1 MTDISTPRRVTI
13 LGSTGSV
20 GQSTVDLILAGRSG
34 FHICAITGGKN
45 IVKLIEQ
52 ARLLRPDFV
61 AIADESHYATLKD
74 ALSDLPIRVGAGTQ
88 AIREAASMPTDWTMA
103 AIVGLAG
110 LQPVLDAIPATK
122 NLAIA
127 NKEPLVAAGP
137 LVLALAQKHGT
148 RVLPVDSE
156 HNAIFQVLENH
167 NRAHISKIILTAS
180 GGPFRTWSREDMAR
194 ATPAQA
200 IAHPNWT
207 MGAKISVD
215 SATLMNKAL
224 EVIEAHYLFAMPA
237 DKIDVIIHP
246 QSLIHSM
253 VEYTDGSVL
262 AQIGAPDMRTPIA
275 YALAYP
281 ARMATTGKTLD
292 WSTLSTMSFEKPDL
306 EKFPALRLA
315 YDCLN
320 ASPAQTIAF
329 NAANEMAV
337 AAFLKEQISFG
348 TIMTHVE
355 KIVASTA
362 NSTPSS
368 LDDILVID
376 AHARSQAF

>member
-1 MTDISTPRRVTI
+1 MTDASTPKRVTI

-20 GQSTVDLILAGRSG
+20 GQSTIDLILAGRSA
-34 FHICAITGGKN
+34 FHIRALTGGKN
-45 IVKLIEQ
+45 IAKLIEQ
-52 ARLLRPDFV
+52 ARCLRPDFV
-61 AIADESHYATLKD
+61 AIADESHYAALKD
-74 ALSDLPIRVGAGTQ
+74 ALSDLPIRIGAGAN

-110 LQPVLDAIPATK
+110 LQPVLDAIPVTK
-122 NLAIA
+122 TLAIA

-137 LVLALAQKHGT
+137 LVLSLAHKHGT

-167 NRAHISKIILTAS
+167 NRAYISKIILTAS
-180 GGPFRTWSREDMAR
+180 GGPFRTWSRADMER

-237 DKIDVIIHP
+237 DKIDVIVHP

-281 ARMATTGKTLD
+281 ARMTTTGKTLD
-292 WSTLSTMSFEKPDL
+292 WTTLSTMSFEKPDL

-320 ASPAQTIAF
+320 ASPAQTIAL

-337 AAFLKEQISFG
+337 AAFLKEQISFAAI
-348 TIMTHVE
+348 TAHVE
-355 KIVASTA
+355 KTVANTPSF
-362 NSTPSS
+362 TPSS
-368 LDDILVID
+368 LEDILSID
-376 AHARSQAF
+376 AQARSQPF

>member
-1 MTDISTPRRVTI
+1 
-13 LGSTGSV
+13 
-20 GQSTVDLILAGRSG
+20 
-34 FHICAITGGKN
+34 
-45 IVKLIEQ
+45 
-52 ARLLRPDFV
+52 
-61 AIADESHYATLKD
+61 
-74 ALSDLPIRVGAGTQ
+74 PIRVGPGAN
-88 AIREAASMPTDWTMA
+88 AISEAASMKTDWTMA

-122 NLAIA
+122 TLAIA

-167 NRAHISKIILTAS
+167 NRAYISKLILTAS
-180 GGPFRTWSREDMAR
+180 GGPFRTWSRADMEY

-200 IAHPNWT
+200 ITHPNWT

-224 EVIEAHYLFAMPA
+224 EVIEAHYLFTMPA
-237 DKIDVIIHP
+237 DKIDVIVHP

-281 ARMATTGKTLD
+281 ARMTTTGKTLD
-292 WSTLSTMSFEKPDL
+292 WTTLSTMSFEKPDL

-320 ASPAQTIAF
+320 ASPAQTIAL

-337 AAFLKEQISFG
+337 AAFLKEQISFAAI
-348 TIMTHVE
+348 TAHVE
-355 KIVASTA
+355 KIVANTPSL
-362 NSTPSS
+362 TPSS
-368 LDDILVID
+368 LEDILSID
-376 AHARSQAF
+376 AQARSQPF